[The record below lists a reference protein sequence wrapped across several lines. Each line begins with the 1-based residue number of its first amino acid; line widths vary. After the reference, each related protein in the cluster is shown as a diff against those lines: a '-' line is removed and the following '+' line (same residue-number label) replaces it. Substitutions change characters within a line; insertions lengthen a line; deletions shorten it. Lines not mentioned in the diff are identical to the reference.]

1 MYEFCIA
8 VPVSAI
14 RIGPVR
20 GIGVVVDCSNADREL
35 ELAPGRG
42 SEAGINSFT

>member
-20 GIGVVVDCSNADREL
+20 GIGVVDCPDADWEL
-35 ELAPGRG
+35 ELPGRG
-42 SEAGINSFT
+42 SEAGVSSVT